1 MNQDQA
7 GVVNFL
13 ELYHRFKEYKMKI
26 DMEKLFVG
34 IVILIL
40 LYYTFKHIS
49 VSSRVVYNVRPSV
62 PWNNVLYG
70 KANSRRNKRVPLQ
83 YPQLAGK
90 GPSVP
95 RGAPPE
101 NLIFSKRCPARP

>member
-1 MNQDQA
+1 
-7 GVVNFL
+7 
-13 ELYHRFKEYKMKI
+13 MKI

-49 VSSRVVYNVRPSV
+49 GASRSNYRVSPSV

-70 KANSRRNKRVPLQ
+70 KANSRKNKRVPLQ
-83 YPQLAGK
+83 YPNLTSGGK
-90 GPSVP
+90 SVP
-95 RGAPPE
+95 RGAPGW
-101 NLIFSKRCPARP
+101 L

>member
-1 MNQDQA
+1 
-7 GVVNFL
+7 
-13 ELYHRFKEYKMKI
+13 MKI

-49 VSSRVVYNVRPSV
+49 GASMPHYRVLPSV

-70 KANSRRNKRVPLQ
+70 KANSRKNKRVPLQ
-83 YPQLAGK
+83 YPNLTSG

-95 RGAPPE
+95 RGAPE
-101 NLIFSKRCPARP
+101 WL

>member
-1 MNQDQA
+1 
-7 GVVNFL
+7 
-13 ELYHRFKEYKMKI
+13 MKI
-26 DMEKLFVG
+26 DVEQLFVG

-49 VSSRVVYNVRPSV
+49 GASMPVYHVRPSV

-70 KANSRRNKRVPLQ
+70 KANSRRNKRIPLS

-95 RGAPPE
+95 HGAPE
-101 NLIFSKRCPARP
+101 WLI